1 MQNLIEEPQTT
12 VIYKF
17 IVKLKHNEGK
27 DTEFLCCDKKFD
39 LAGDVEGVNFELH
52 ILHPHRDK
60 VIAKRYFYLK
70 NPTRLYGNRSTDL

>member
-39 LAGDVEGVNFELH
+39 LAGDVEGVNFELRSVNC
-52 ILHPHRDK
+52 LYLNL
-60 VIAKRYFYLK
+60 RYTTQSQQSLECA
-70 NPTRLYGNRSTDL
+70 PD